1 MNSFKEFAAQQSTG
15 AIEARQKRMEAR
27 NIAVGLLL
35 TTIAGE
41 NSTREGLLDTPAR
54 VCKMYDEIF
63 GGYQM
68 SPQQILSKTFKEE
81 DHQEMVIVRNI
92 EFYSHCE
99 HHMVPF
105 FGVAHIGYIPNG
117 TIVGL
122 SKFARLVECYA
133 KRLQVQE
140 RMTSQIADSIVEHL
154 RPLGV
159 AVVVKAQHLCMSMRG
174 VKKPEA
180 ETLTSAMRGVFL
192 DNSNSARNE
201 FLGLIK

>member
-1 MNSFKEFAAQQSTG
+1 MILDEMELRRS
-15 AIEARQKRMEAR
+15 ARK
-27 NIAVGLLL
+27 IAVASLID
-35 TTIAGE
+35 TIVGE
-41 NSTREGLLDTPAR
+41 NGAREGLVETPAR

-68 SPQQILSKTFKEE
+68 NPGEILSKTFKEE
-81 DHQEMVIVRNI
+81 DHQEMVIVKDI

-117 TIVGL
+117 TIAGL
-122 SKFARLVECYA
+122 SKFARLVECFA

-140 RMTSQIADSIVEHL
+140 RMTSQIADAINEHL
-154 RPLGV
+154 SPLGV
-159 AVVVKAQHLCMSMRG
+159 AVVIEAQHLCMSMRG
-174 VKKPEA
+174 VKKPTA
-180 ETLTSAMRGVFL
+180 KTKTSAMRGVFL
-192 DNSNSARNE
+192 DNTNCARSE